1 MKYFENY
8 KSNKSLKLIICC
20 ISLCIITIICGIFVI
35 GKYINVNKK
44 EADRHDMKSIY
55 TSTLIRH
62 KGNSYIVVPEDM
74 LEENETYISMIQQY
88 NLPIKID
95 MACIDKVAE
104 KLEGGSYLY
113 TIKSVGDD
121 ILILTDYNNDYC
133 YAMKK

>member
-1 MKYFENY
+1 MQLWDKGIYPNILCNY
-8 KSNKSLKLIICC
+8 VL
-20 ISLCIITIICGIFVI
+20 GD
-35 GKYINVNKK
+35 Y
-44 EADRHDMKSIY
+44 DMKSIY

-121 ILILTDYNNDYC
+121 ILILKDYNNDYC